1 MYTQIKLNITEA
13 QARRA
18 LDGKA
23 FRVTSQQIGKGDTF
37 ISLHPAN
44 VKAVEKAAL
53 KGSGMSLN
61 LSPGELA
68 DTAMRLDGS
77 GFWGSIWN
85 TLKKGWKV
93 LRDSGAATALAD
105 AAVAPLAA
113 VVGPQAATL
122 GRKVFK
128 NLTGASVNRSTK
140 ASRRELLQ
148 GKGLYL
154 S

>member
-1 MYTQIKLNITEA
+1 MYKQIKIDITEP
-13 QARRA
+13 QARAA
-18 LDGKA
+18 LLGKT
-23 FRVTSQQIGKGDTF
+23 FRVKPSQIGSGTTF

-93 LRDSGAATALAD
+93 LKNSGAATALAD

>member
-77 GFWGSIWN
+77 GFWGSIWK

-93 LRDSGAATALAD
+93 LKDSGAATALAD
-105 AAVAPLAA
+105 AAVAPLSA
-113 VVGPQAATL
+113 VVGPAAAAAS
-122 GRKVFK
+122 RKVFK
-128 NLTGASVNRSTK
+128 NLTGASVNRSTN

-148 GKGLYL
+148 GRGLYL